1 MNENEFIDWIKELGF
16 SKTWETY
23 DGEYS
28 IKPGGDGIF
37 DPKIYFTT
45 SYEESEIKIGI
56 HYAKM
61 NGTMSYGSNIGYF
74 NISQIGEFEKI
85 IIVHKLIEYFD
96 EVPIGFKK
104 YLRDSKIK
112 DILGY

>member
-1 MNENEFIDWIKELGF
+1 MNKDEFIVWIEELGF

-23 DGEYS
+23 NGEYS
-28 IKPGGDGIF
+28 IIINSGGMKNSIF
-37 DPKIYFTT
+37 DPKIYITFD
-45 SYEESEIKIGI
+45 EDKIGI

-61 NGTMSYGSNIGYF
+61 TSGMSFGSKIGDF
-74 NISQIGEFEKI
+74 PLSTIGEFEKI
-85 IIVHKLIEYFD
+85 IIVHKLIKYFD
-96 EVPIGFKK
+96 ETPNEFKE